1 MRFSFS
7 LLTWTPRL
15 AAGTRR
21 GTAEAAGASVAGAD
35 GRVTSAGARAAAKR
49 DDAISTLKE
58 KQQPFFLWI
67 ISVRV
72 GETASF
78 FPPSPYH
85 IRAFLKIKKEKSEQF
100 LQVVSVDDFSLSL
113 SLSTSRFAR
122 ARGYPLSL

>member
-1 MRFSFS
+1 M
-7 LLTWTPRL
+7 
-15 AAGTRR
+15 
-21 GTAEAAGASVAGAD
+21 
-35 GRVTSAGARAAAKR
+35 TSAGARAAAKR

-72 GETASF
+72 GERASF

-113 SLSTSRFAR
+113 SLYQPLALHALAGTPFLSSCSKSRSER
-122 ARGYPLSL
+122 AQGEGACAAAAFVCSSSFLGKKC